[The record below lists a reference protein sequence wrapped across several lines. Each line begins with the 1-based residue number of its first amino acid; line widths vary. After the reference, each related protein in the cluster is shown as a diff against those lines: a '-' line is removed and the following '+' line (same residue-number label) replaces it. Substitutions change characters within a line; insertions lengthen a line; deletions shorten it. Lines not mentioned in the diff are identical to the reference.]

1 MGNPAV
7 KIRGASEGSGT
18 SAQEYVF
25 DEANQIQLGPV
36 MFGHYLKSYFEKE
49 VKMTFTKLDQA
60 DLDFLAE
67 SFPIMV
73 SELS

>member
-7 KIRGASEGSGT
+7 KIRGASEGCEY

-36 MFGHYLKSYFEKE
+36 MFGHYLKSYTYILK
-49 VKMTFTKLDQA
+49 KRSK
-60 DLDFLAE
+60 
-67 SFPIMV
+67 
-73 SELS
+73 